1 MAKPFRLK
9 RGTTAKNDAFVGL
22 QYEITLD
29 KDKSSLRVHDGVTA
43 GGVAEILPKA
53 KNDEL
58 YAQKSGVVTSVNNQ
72 KGDVTI
78 DTSGFVSKSGN
89 RGSIGGY
96 NAPNVTSSAV
106 TINADSN
113 EDTQVTQAVAVTVA
127 DGASGT
133 TWTKTVSI
141 TNANVTVSFN
151 SIVWSWV
158 GGDAPTINANC
169 VLVLYWNND
178 RGIASLIEGYAGSYA
193 DQ

>member
-1 MAKPFRLK
+1 MAKPFRPK

-78 DTSGFVSKSGN
+78 DTSVANWQVMKLLARQPRSMLTLLTPTKSA
-89 RGSIGGY
+89 R
-96 NAPNVTSSAV
+96 
-106 TINADSN
+106 
-113 EDTQVTQAVAVTVA
+113 
-127 DGASGT
+127 
-133 TWTKTVSI
+133 K
-141 TNANVTVSFN
+141 
-151 SIVWSWV
+151 
-158 GGDAPTINANC
+158 
-169 VLVLYWNND
+169 
-178 RGIASLIEGYAGSYA
+178 
-193 DQ
+193 